1 MSLVIVDNKTFYGLL
16 PGPSPPPPPCP
27 VFALSPSSGNS
38 LGIWTCLSCFI
49 SIPQSRKKLPHCHAT
64 LFQRLSPTLFRMDR
78 QERRQTRLVMRLT
91 VIISNTLPFK
101 SGNHNCKLNA
111 NDSHIYCQSP
121 SSLALNFSNFTLC
134 FPSRYKMITGN
145 IKV

>member
-1 MSLVIVDNKTFYGLL
+1 MA
-16 PGPSPPPPPCP
+16 SPPHLPLCP
-27 VFALSPSSGNS
+27 LPFSRQL
-38 LGIWTCLSCFI
+38 LGRLNFKSLSCFI
-49 SIPQSRKKLPHCHAT
+49 SIPHSRKKLPHCHTT
-64 LFQRLSPTLFRMDR
+64 LFQGLSPTLFCTDR
-78 QERRQTRLVMRLT
+78 QERRQTRLGMRLI

-101 SGNHNCKLNA
+101 SGNCDSKLNT

>member
-1 MSLVIVDNKTFYGLL
+1 MA
-16 PGPSPPPPPCP
+16 SPPLPLCP
-27 VFALSPSSGNS
+27 LPFSRQL
-38 LGIWTCLSCFI
+38 LGRLNFKSLSCFI
-49 SIPQSRKKLPHCHAT
+49 LIPHSRKKLPHCHTT
-64 LFQRLSPTLFRMDR
+64 LFQGLCPTLFCTDR
-78 QERRQTRLVMRLT
+78 QERKQRRLGMRLI

-101 SGNHNCKLNA
+101 SGNCDSKLNT

>member
-1 MSLVIVDNKTFYGLL
+1 MPS
-16 PGPSPPPPPCP
+16 SPPPPTPPPGLCP
-27 VFALSPSSGNS
+27 LSFIKQLLEHFNVKS
-38 LGIWTCLSCFI
+38 LSCLI
-49 SIPQSRKKLPHCHAT
+49 SIPQSRKKLPHCHTT

-78 QERRQTRLVMRLT
+78 QERRQTRLGMRLI
-91 VIISNTLPFK
+91 VIISKTLPFK
-101 SGNHNCKLNA
+101 SGNCDSKLNT

>member
-1 MSLVIVDNKTFYGLL
+1 MA
-16 PGPSPPPPPCP
+16 SPPPPLPLCP
-27 VFALSPSSGNS
+27 LPFSRQL
-38 LGIWTCLSCFI
+38 LGRLNFKSLSCFI
-49 SIPQSRKKLPHCHAT
+49 SIPHSRKKLPHCHTT
-64 LFQRLSPTLFRMDR
+64 LFQGLSPTLFCTDR
-78 QERRQTRLVMRLT
+78 QERRQRRLGMRLI

-101 SGNHNCKLNA
+101 SGNCDSKLNT